1 MSTPTSDKIWR
12 YMTLSK
18 LISLLS
24 SKAIY
29 FACPSQFADPYEG
42 FYPASHMR
50 AFEPILQKAIDDS
63 REARNKLAS
72 LFPYADLSN
81 VDNAL
86 ATQIA
91 EMRESVEKSR
101 LKFGVSCWH
110 QNNFE
115 SEAMWR
121 LYSTSEPLIAIES
134 TITRLHNSMTSGKK
148 VTIDNVRYIDFEND
162 PIETGHK
169 HYGLFL
175 KRKSFDHEREVRATI
190 LLHEV
195 GKGELVKYV
204 LEQLIY
210 RIHISPFSPSHFADA
225 VRISCAEISKLICQ
239 STLFAKPPAPFNLR

>member
-86 ATQIA
+86 GRGQF
-91 EMRESVEKSR
+91 R
-101 LKFGVSCWH
+101 LRRFNMLARRRQRQDAHS
-110 QNNFE
+110 
-115 SEAMWR
+115 
-121 LYSTSEPLIAIES
+121 IES
-134 TITRLHNSMTSGKK
+134 Q
-148 VTIDNVRYIDFEND
+148 VR
-162 PIETGHK
+162 T
-169 HYGLFL
+169 
-175 KRKSFDHEREVRATI
+175 
-190 LLHEV
+190 
-195 GKGELVKYV
+195 
-204 LEQLIY
+204 
-210 RIHISPFSPSHFADA
+210 
-225 VRISCAEISKLICQ
+225 
-239 STLFAKPPAPFNLR
+239 

>member
-86 ATQIA
+86 AN
-91 EMRESVEKSR
+91 R
-101 LKFGVSCWH
+101 
-110 QNNFE
+110 
-115 SEAMWR
+115 
-121 LYSTSEPLIAIES
+121 
-134 TITRLHNSMTSGKK
+134 
-148 VTIDNVRYIDFEND
+148 
-162 PIETGHK
+162 
-169 HYGLFL
+169 
-175 KRKSFDHEREVRATI
+175 
-190 LLHEV
+190 
-195 GKGELVKYV
+195 
-204 LEQLIY
+204 
-210 RIHISPFSPSHFADA
+210 
-225 VRISCAEISKLICQ
+225 
-239 STLFAKPPAPFNLR
+239 